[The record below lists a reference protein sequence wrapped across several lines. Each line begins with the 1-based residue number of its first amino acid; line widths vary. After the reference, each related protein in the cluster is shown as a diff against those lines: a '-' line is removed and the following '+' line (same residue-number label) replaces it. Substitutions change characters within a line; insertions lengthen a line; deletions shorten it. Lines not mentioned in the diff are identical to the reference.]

1 MMSPRLQ
8 SPVFTSKFIHA
19 AVFWGLR
26 FLTGCWQDSSVPCHV
41 GYGCSQYGSWF
52 LPNWVIQKKENN
64 RDRSCSVSYN
74 IISEVTC
81 HLCCQSFIDDPLY
94 NVEGDSTRMWSLG
107 PSWKLVSRWEH
118 TTHRWR
124 NTKSPINLWKDA
136 HCDWYP
142 GKYKLKYRGTI
153 SYPRVWQLFVWQY
166 QMLVRMWEKGTHAV
180 LLGRNDGTN
189 W

>member
-124 NTKSPINLWKDA
+124 NKITNKLMKRCPLWLISREIQIKISRNYFIPQSLATVRLTIPNVSEDV
-136 HCDWYP
+136 
-142 GKYKLKYRGTI
+142 GK
-153 SYPRVWQLFVWQY
+153 
-166 QMLVRMWEKGTHAV
+166 
-180 LLGRNDGTN
+180 RNSCSAARKKRWN
-189 W
+189 